1 MSYNFYIS
9 EMVILPLLKR
19 LYREENSGGV
29 CYIDS
34 RYNVIK
40 MWQESHIIIKNVISA
55 TFSCYNSHVY
65 ILKDLGEGI
74 YVRTVKTRKSFLLF

>member
-1 MSYNFYIS
+1 
-9 EMVILPLLKR
+9 
-19 LYREENSGGV
+19 
-29 CYIDS
+29 
-34 RYNVIK
+34 
-40 MWQESHIIIKNVISA
+40 MWQESHIIIKSVISA